1 MLDTDALDCH
11 PFRVGGVR
19 GYYPQKKMEFC
30 AQIMQFCAYLHGTV
44 VCHFQWQRVT
54 KCHEKYM
61 VITWASV
68 EGCKPLVEGLEPPTG
83 YGVQLRFVS
92 YVYLC
97 VTIN

>member
-1 MLDTDALDCH
+1 
-11 PFRVGGVR
+11 
-19 GYYPQKKMEFC
+19 MEFC
-30 AQIMQFCAYLHGTV
+30 AQIVQFFAYLHGTV

-68 EGCKPLVEGLEPPTG
+68 EGCNPLVEGLEPPPPNQLPTG